1 MDFLGLSG
9 TFWDFP
15 GLFATDHGDCRC
27 HFPIAFV
34 KGKWYIWYGHGD
46 FCAVLVR
53 SPICAVL
60 ARSMTAPKV
69 DHDVP
74 YPNTAHKFTFGTV
87 LGGMI
92 SHLVRSTQPVCTFGM
107 VIQCKEFAVAEL
119 L

>member
-1 MDFLGLSG
+1 MF
-9 TFWDFP
+9 FE
-15 GLFATDHGDCRC
+15 
-27 HFPIAFV
+27 
-34 KGKWYIWYGHGD
+34 GKMVHLVRSWR

-60 ARSMTAPKV
+60 ARSMTEPKV

-92 SHLVRSTQPVCTFGM
+92 SLIAPPTQPVCTFGM
-107 VIQCKEFAVAEL
+107 VIQCKEFAVDEL

>member
-1 MDFLGLSG
+1 MELRQKS
-9 TFWDFP
+9 
-15 GLFATDHGDCRC
+15 
-27 HFPIAFV
+27 IV

-60 ARSMTAPKV
+60 ARSMTAPIV

-74 YPNTAHKFTFGTV
+74 YPNTAHKFIFGAV

-92 SHLVRSTQPVCTFGM
+92 SLIATSTQCIALFVTADAINRDRGEWW
-107 VIQCKEFAVAEL
+107 KRGEFHL
-119 L
+119 

>member
-1 MDFLGLSG
+1 MFE
-9 TFWDFP
+9 
-15 GLFATDHGDCRC
+15 
-27 HFPIAFV
+27 

-92 SHLVRSTQPVCTFGM
+92 SLIAPPTQPVCTFGM
-107 VIQCKEFAVAEL
+107 VIQYKEFAVAEL

>member
-1 MDFLGLSG
+1 MVTKANLFLEVTIKIIKTYIILK
-9 TFWDFP
+9 
-15 GLFATDHGDCRC
+15 
-27 HFPIAFV
+27 AF
-34 KGKWYIWYGHGD
+34 KNLQKRIKMGKWSIWYGHGD

-92 SHLVRSTQPVCTFGM
+92 SLIALSTQPVCTFGM